1 MAFMVKHMVGGQ
13 LKNLTGGLTEE
24 KPEGEKTE
32 AAAQGM
38 TQEEFEQ
45 YQQQLEEEKQERE
58 ANFAQKKAERAT
70 VRSHFRDKYRLP
82 KNELDETQ
90 IQQAG
95 DDVELP
101 TELAK
106 MIAQDN
112 QEEEHKQSVLGQLTN
127 IQNVDMDQLKD
138 KAQATLE
145 DLKKQTE
152 NCSLMRVQR
161 RCPEQQVETETPT
174 RPELSDGGSAPSSSN
189 GRVTYHLNEERLSY
203 W

>member
-1 MAFMVKHMVGGQ
+1 MAFMVKHVVGGH

-24 KPEGEKTE
+24 KPEGEKSE
-32 AAAQGM
+32 AAAKGM

-45 YQQQLEEEKQERE
+45 YQQQLEEEKEERD

-82 KNELDETQ
+82 KNEVDDTQ
-90 IQQAG
+90 IQAAR

-112 QEEEHKQSVLGQLTN
+112 QEEEQKQSVLGQLTN
-127 IQNVDMDQLKD
+127 IQNVDMGHLKD

-145 DLKKQTE
+145 DLK
-152 NCSLMRVQR
+152 N
-161 RCPEQQVETETPT
+161 
-174 RPELSDGGSAPSSSN
+174 SAEKCC
-189 GRVTYHLNEERLSY
+189 VM
-203 W
+203 

>member
-1 MAFMVKHMVGGQ
+1 MAFMVKHVVGGQ

-24 KPEGEKTE
+24 KPEAEKTE

-58 ANFAQKKAERAT
+58 ASFAQKKAERAT
-70 VRSHFRDKYRLP
+70 VRSHFREKYRLP
-82 KNELDETQ
+82 KNETDETQ

-95 DDVELP
+95 EDVVLP

-106 MIAQDN
+106 MIAEDN
-112 QEEEHKQSVLGQLTN
+112 QEETHKQSVLGQLSN
-127 IQNVDMDQLKD
+127 IQNVDIDQLKD

-152 NCSLMRVQR
+152 NCSLM
-161 RCPEQQVETETPT
+161 
-174 RPELSDGGSAPSSSN
+174 
-189 GRVTYHLNEERLSY
+189 
-203 W
+203 

>member
-24 KPEGEKTE
+24 KPEAEKTD
-32 AAAQGM
+32 AGAQGM

-58 ANFAQKKAERAT
+58 AQFAQKKAERAT
-70 VRSHFRDKYRLP
+70 VRTHFREKYRLP
-82 KNELDETQ
+82 KNETDETQ

-106 MIAQDN
+106 MIAEDN
-112 QEEEHKQSVLGQLTN
+112 QEETHKQSVLGQLSN
-127 IQNVDMDQLKD
+127 IQNVDIDQLKD

-152 NCSLMRVQR
+152 NCSLM
-161 RCPEQQVETETPT
+161 
-174 RPELSDGGSAPSSSN
+174 
-189 GRVTYHLNEERLSY
+189 
-203 W
+203 

>member
-58 ANFAQKKAERAT
+58 ASFAQKKAERAT

-82 KNELDETQ
+82 K
-90 IQQAG
+90 
-95 DDVELP
+95 
-101 TELAK
+101 

-112 QEEEHKQSVLGQLTN
+112 QEEEHRQSVLGQLTS
-127 IQNVDMDQLKD
+127 IQN
-138 KAQATLE
+138 
-145 DLKKQTE
+145 
-152 NCSLMRVQR
+152 
-161 RCPEQQVETETPT
+161 
-174 RPELSDGGSAPSSSN
+174 
-189 GRVTYHLNEERLSY
+189 
-203 W
+203 